1 MSLLQKAKINKVSTN
16 LSNYYYL
23 IQGQQKTGKTTFAR
37 DFVLKVCSGDAEQGL
52 LLAIGKEKGY
62 KALDNI
68 QAIDIETWKDFET
81 IIKELV
87 AGKGT
92 EHNIKYVFIDTY
104 DELVPLAEKEICRLS
119 QIATGKPCKSL
130 NSAFGGYGAG
140 RIELRKLLT
149 EKLDILNKHWGL
161 FVIGHTK
168 LKTIK
173 EQGVLED
180 QEYQILSS
188 NLNTDIHN
196 VVGHKADVIATVVVE
211 REVDD
216 KRVANTKTNVYF
228 RSNGFIEAGCRFKN
242 IVEKVEFNADN
253 FIKAIEDAIIDTA
266 STPITR
272 EEIKKQATI
281 LETVEESVEEDS
293 TSSEESVEEVT
304 TKKTQTELFAEI
316 KPLYTQADT
325 SKKIEVKNILKKY
338 GQTKFDMTADV
349 KMFEEVLEALR

>member
-37 DFVLKVCSGDAEQGL
+37 DFVLKVCNGDAEQGL

-68 QAIDIETWKDFET
+68 QAIDIESWKDFES

-87 AGKGT
+87 TGKDK

-119 QIATGKPCKSL
+119 QIATGKVCKTL

-140 RIELRKLLT
+140 RIELRKLIT
-149 EKLDILNKHWGL
+149 EKLDMLNKHFGL
-161 FVIGHTK
+161 IVIGHTK

-173 EQGVLED
+173 EQGAIED
-180 QEYQILSS
+180 QEYQVLSS
-188 NLNTDIHN
+188 NLNMDVHN
-196 VVGHKADVIATVVVE
+196 VVAHKADVIATVVVE
-211 REVDD
+211 REVDE

-253 FIKAIEDAIIDTA
+253 FIKAIEDAIMDTA

-281 LETVEESVEEDS
+281 LETVEETIEEETCDE
-293 TSSEESVEEVT
+293 TVTES
-304 TKKTQTELFAEI
+304 KRTQAEIFTEI

-338 GQTKFDMTADV
+338 GQTKFDMTADI

>member
-1 MSLLQKAKINKVSTN
+1 M
-16 LSNYYYL
+16 
-23 IQGQQKTGKTTFAR
+23 
-37 DFVLKVCSGDAEQGL
+37 
-52 LLAIGKEKGY
+52 
-62 KALDNI
+62 
-68 QAIDIETWKDFET
+68 
-81 IIKELV
+81 
-87 AGKGT
+87 
-92 EHNIKYVFIDTY
+92 
-104 DELVPLAEKEICRLS
+104 
-119 QIATGKPCKSL
+119 
-130 NSAFGGYGAG
+130 
-140 RIELRKLLT
+140 
-149 EKLDILNKHWGL
+149 
-161 FVIGHTK
+161 
-168 LKTIK
+168 
-173 EQGVLED
+173 LED

-216 KRVANTKTNVYF
+216 KRVASTKTNVYF

-281 LETVEESVEEDS
+281 LETVEEDS

-325 SKKIEVKNILKKY
+325 TKKIEVKNILKKY